1 MHLKG
6 FGAGVQGRAV
16 DPMQAWYLANKTSMG
31 VPGGMHLGAAATD
44 PSAVEAAATATA
56 SQGTWWQDPFQAF
69 GPAGVL
75 HQALSA
81 GAFNA
86 EQAMSTPALPS
97 NFSGS
102 AATMMQLATSE
113 GGATASAGARA
124 IKVGKPAAV
133 KATPKT
139 AASILMKLSRTN
151 TRKTKSKHKRR
162 DRDRDRDRGHD

>member
-6 FGAGVQGRAV
+6 FGAGVPGRAV
-16 DPMQAWYLANKTSMG
+16 DPMQAWYLANKASMG
-31 VPGGMHLGAAATD
+31 VPGGMHLGSAAAD
-44 PSAVEAAATATA
+44 PNAGEAAVTATA
-56 SQGTWWQDPFQAF
+56 SQSTWWQDPFQAF

-86 EQAMSTPALPS
+86 DQAMSTPTLPS

-102 AATMMQLATSE
+102 VATMMQLAPSE
-113 GGATASAGARA
+113 GGATTSAGARA

-162 DRDRDRDRGHD
+162 DRDRGHD

>member
-69 GPAGVL
+69 GTAGVL